1 MDVLP
6 GEKLA
11 RFIFSKSQFSAMKRD
26 SQILGVYSSF
36 K

>member
-11 RFIFSKSQFSAMKRD
+11 RFIFSKSQFSAMKREVKFWG
-26 SQILGVYSSF
+26 LYT
-36 K
+36 